1 MSRESDLMT
10 IATAAETCSVSRRT
24 IERAIERGEL
34 RAAVLGEKS
43 GRRIRREWLDAWID
57 ARAPLPERGRYEE
70 PDLRTRGKR
79 RGRLRSV
86 QAA

>member
-1 MSRESDLMT
+1 MSEVELLT
-10 IATAAETCSVSRRT
+10 IAAAAEVCAVSRRT

-43 GRRIRREWLDAWID
+43 GRRIRSEWLNEWID
-57 ARAPLPERGRYEE
+57 ARAPLPELRLYEE
-70 PDLRTRGKR
+70 PDLRTRAKR
-79 RGRLRSV
+79 RGRLRPV